1 MPGVDSSKGGHE
13 GGVREGGD
21 RRPKNTEQR
30 CSRLLSPSSHAAPQ
44 CEPDSGGPGPAKR
57 CRIEEPAGPEDG
69 MAPSLQGLPVPWAA
83 DALTSVLV
91 VAEGCALPSVNT
103 VLETQSK
110 PTLVPPVSLV
120 PEARLGSGEGA
131 HSPVG
136 LEPGTLLDDAPT
148 GAITIQQE
156 FCTSTPHIALPI
168 EAPHQDEEVSSW
180 FQPPLM
186 LPAGWLTGTRSG
198 SPLLPHGPIRGPWPP
213 PPRPSPERNAP
224 GPYSNLSFNLW
235 EPFPSSP
242 LQTLPLSPSPS
253 PGPRV
258 RRPWLHAL
266 GPAPKAWK
274 CLF

>member
-1 MPGVDSSKGGHE
+1 M
-13 GGVREGGD
+13 
-21 RRPKNTEQR
+21 TMAMITMR

-44 CEPDSGGPGPAKR
+44 CEPDSGGPGPAKH

-69 MAPSLQGLPVPWAA
+69 MAPSLQGPPVPWAA

-168 EAPHQDEEVSSW
+168 EAPHQDEEMSSW
-180 FQPPLM
+180 FQAPLM

-258 RRPWLHAL
+258 CRPWLHAL